1 VHKDAFDRL
10 YRYRMRNALPTWQAA
25 LESLLRQ
32 RAPAS
37 RMDALEQ
44 IAAAVLYEGYVLWP
58 YRRSARK
65 NQQRW
70 TFGGVY
76 PRGFVERAASG
87 DAWRLQAECLV
98 VGPDPRVQL
107 ELRFL
112 QVVSRRVARVSAAG
126 ELEFVDELTA
136 GDRRILAWDEAVER
150 RFAFPCQV
158 RVGAGEGREP
168 VEGGVIVREWHQLDG
183 DLGLSIERLRDGVR
197 RVTARL
203 ANLSDWSG
211 LDRESAQRRG
221 FMSAHLVLRVEHGA
235 FISMTDPPPELRAD
249 VEACQNQGLWPVL
262 VEDEHTMLA
271 SPIILYD
278 FPGIAPE
285 SPGLLFDSGEIDQ
298 LLILNTLTLTD
309 AEKAEVRA
317 TDPRARE
324 ILDRAEALSAEDL
337 SRLHGAIREF
347 RVLRPEEDV
356 WVTEVD
362 DRLLRMEQPRLE
374 SVTVNGLEVR
384 VGSVV
389 RLHPRG
395 RADVFDLVLTGK
407 LATVEAIEQDY
418 DERVHLAVVLAD
430 DPGRDLGQARMPGH
444 RFFFSPDEV
453 EPVP

>member
-1 VHKDAFDRL
+1 MSGLSAEL
-10 YRYRMRNALPTWQAA
+10 
-25 LESLLRQ
+25 
-32 RAPAS
+32 
-37 RMDALEQ
+37 LEQ

-58 YRRSARK
+58 YRRSTRK

-87 DAWRLQAECLV
+87 DAWRVQAQCLV
-98 VGPDPRVQL
+98 VGADPRVRL

-136 GDRRILAWDEAVER
+136 GDQRILAWDEAVER

-158 RVGAGEGREP
+158 SVAAGQEREP
-168 VEGGVIVREWHQLDG
+168 VEGGVIVREWRRLDGQLD
-183 DLGLSIERLRDGVR
+183 LSIESLRDGVR
-197 RVTARL
+197 RVTAAL
-203 ANLSDWSG
+203 TNLSDWSG
-211 LDRESAQRRG
+211 AERDSAQRHG
-221 FMSAHLVLRVEHGA
+221 FMSAHLVLRVEGGA
-235 FISMTDPPPELRAD
+235 FVSMTDPPPELRAEA
-249 VEACQNQGLWPVL
+249 EACHQQGLWPVL
-262 VEDEHTMLA
+262 VEDEHTLLA

-278 FPGIAPE
+278 FPTIAPE

-356 WVTEVD
+356 WATEVD
-362 DRLLRMEQPRLE
+362 GRLLQMEKPRLE
-374 SVTVNGLEVR
+374 RVTVSGREVR
-384 VGSVV
+384 AGSMV

-395 RADVFDLVLTGK
+395 RADVFDLALDGK
-407 LATVEAIEQDY
+407 LATVESIEQDY
-418 DERVHLAVVLAD
+418 DERVHLAVVLVD
-430 DPGRDLGQARMPGH
+430 DPGRDLGAARMPGH
-444 RFFFSPDEV
+444 RFFFAPDDV